1 MFISTYDMC
10 IFYYFLV
17 LPITFYYE
25 KNRSYLLYTGVN
37 GKFKLVLPA
46 YMLHVLL
53 IDFFQLSEKKT
64 ISLPHCLP

>member
-1 MFISTYDMC
+1 MICVYFI
-10 IFYYFLV
+10 IFL
-17 LPITFYYE
+17 FYQLHFIMK